1 VKVGEGKLSKWFL
14 NCKDEE
20 LLMLESMSKGAIGRI
35 CYILSLE
42 QQLLKESIKKK
53 GNINKSSV

>member
-1 VKVGEGKLSKWFL
+1 MKIGEGKLSKWFL

-20 LLMLESMSKGAIGRI
+20 LFMLESMSKGALGRI

-42 QQLLKESIKKK
+42 QQILKESLKKK

>member
-1 VKVGEGKLSKWFL
+1 MKIGQGKLSKWFL

-20 LLMLESMSKGAIGRI
+20 LIMLEMMSKGAMGRI
-35 CYILSLE
+35 CYVLSLE

-53 GNINKSSV
+53 GNNTKSSV

>member
-1 VKVGEGKLSKWFL
+1 MRIGEGKLSKWFI

-20 LLMLESMSKGAIGRI
+20 LLMLEAMSRGAIGRV
-35 CYILSLE
+35 CYVLSLE

-53 GNINKSSV
+53 GNFNKSSV

>member
-1 VKVGEGKLSKWFL
+1 MRIGEGKLSKWFI

-20 LLMLESMSKGAIGRI
+20 LLMLEAMSRGAIGRV
-35 CYILSLE
+35 CYVLSLE

>member
-1 VKVGEGKLSKWFL
+1 MKIGEGKLSKWFL
-14 NCKDEE
+14 DCKDEE
-20 LLMLESMSKGAIGRI
+20 LLMLEAMSRGAIGRV
-35 CYILSLE
+35 CYVLSLE